1 MEDIKLGLPYMDRD
15 GKLLSSDIATQIEW
29 YASHGMLKGQLAPE
43 QVANT
48 SFLEKALK

>member
-1 MEDIKLGLPYMDRD
+1 MDCD

-29 YASHGMLKGQLAPE
+29 YASHGMLKGKLEAS